1 MLLDSPPKVFH
12 VKSDN
17 CEWSKIQLK
26 IYFKSHKQCLSTCLI
41 KKTRTE
47 IVMSWYTKNL
57 KHFFYFKWIISTP
70 RYLTNFILFWVSLTW
85 RKHQVKQ
92 QHGGRQKLNIR
103 VFDENICI
111 RSVGDRVYLTSES
124 APASTMW
131 FVPPSQ
137 LIAVVANLNKYL
149 IIRNITFYFLSH
161 L

>member
-57 KHFFYFKWIISTP
+57 KNFFYFKWIISTP

-92 QHGGRQKLNIR
+92 QHGGRQKLIH
-103 VFDENICI
+103 
-111 RSVGDRVYLTSES
+111 TSIWLKL
-124 APASTMW
+124 ALG
-131 FVPPSQ
+131 Q
-137 LIAVVANLNKYL
+137 LVIEF
-149 IIRNITFYFLSH
+149 TSH
-161 L
+161 LNLLLPPPCDL